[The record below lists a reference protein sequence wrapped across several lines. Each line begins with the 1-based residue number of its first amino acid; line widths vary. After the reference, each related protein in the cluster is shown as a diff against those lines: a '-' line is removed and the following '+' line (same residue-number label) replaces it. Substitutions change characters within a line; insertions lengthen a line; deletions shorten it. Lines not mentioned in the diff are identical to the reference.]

1 MCQQKKFIT
10 YEMAMHKVQISRYL
24 LILVF
29 ISGCSSTNWSHPS
42 LTENDF
48 YRDQEFCNRYA
59 SSVNPD
65 RTQPFDPYL
74 DPMQQSQVGYANA
87 GSQFGRA
94 LGMQS
99 SFKNCMYGKG
109 WRDSK

>member
-1 MCQQKKFIT
+1 MLI
-10 YEMAMHKVQISRYL
+10 ININL
-24 LILVF
+24 LLLLFVSIW
-29 ISGCSSTNWSHPS
+29 ISGCGSTNWSHPS

-109 WRDSK
+109 YRDSK

>member
-1 MCQQKKFIT
+1 MIKFQQMVLFLIPT
-10 YEMAMHKVQISRYL
+10 
-24 LILVF
+24 LIL
-29 ISGCSSTNWSHPS
+29 GCGATKWSHPS

-48 YRDQEFCNRYA
+48 YRDRELCSRYA

-65 RTQPFDPYL
+65 RSLPFDPYL

-94 LGMQS
+94 LGMES

>member
-1 MCQQKKFIT
+1 MLK
-10 YEMAMHKVQISRYL
+10 L
-24 LILVF
+24 LINFLIVIPVL
-29 ISGCSSTNWSHPS
+29 ISGCAATNWSHPS

-48 YRDQEFCNRYA
+48 YRDLEFCNRYA

-109 WRDSK
+109 YRDSK

>member
-1 MCQQKKFIT
+1 
-10 YEMAMHKVQISRYL
+10 MHKVQISRYL

-48 YRDQEFCNRYA
+48 YRDQEYCNRYA

-74 DPMQQSQVGYANA
+74 DPMQQSQAGYANA

-109 WRDSK
+109 WRDSLSAKLSI